1 MKKFVFTLGTTAI
14 LSAGF
19 VGAAS
24 ASTSGTYE
32 VQKGDTLWKIAQN
45 HNVSVDELK
54 DANNLT
60 STLIYPNQ
68 TLNLSSIKEIVHT
81 VKRGDTLWS
90 IGQHYGVTVEEIK
103 EWNGLTSD
111 LVFPG
116 EQFKIKTAQAAQSQT
131 ASAPVAKAAPQA
143 QQSQTAQAQQEQA
156 AQEQTQ
162 KEQEQAQVAA
172 QEQAQ
177 KEQEQAQAAQATQE
191 QAQKE
196 QEQAQAAAQAQAAQE
211 QAQKEQEQAQA
222 AAQAQAA
229 QEQAQKEQAAQQ
241 QAAQQQQ
248 QQSQQ
253 QASGKSMTVEAT
265 AYTANCAGCSGTTAT
280 GVNLKSNPN
289 QRVIAVDPSV
299 IPLGSKV
306 YVEGYGQAVAADT
319 GGAIK
324 GNRIDVFVSS
334 DSAAQDWGRRSVKI
348 TVID

>member
-162 KEQEQAQVAA
+162 KEQEQAQ
-172 QEQAQ
+172 
-177 KEQEQAQAAQATQE
+177 
-191 QAQKE
+191 
-196 QEQAQAAAQAQAAQE
+196 
-211 QAQKEQEQAQA
+211 

-229 QEQAQKEQAAQQ
+229 QEQAQKEQAAQQQQ

-334 DSAAQDWGRRSVKI
+334 DNAAQDWGRRSVKI

>member
-1 MKKFVFTLGTTAI
+1 
-14 LSAGF
+14 
-19 VGAAS
+19 
-24 ASTSGTYE
+24 
-32 VQKGDTLWKIAQN
+32 
-45 HNVSVDELK
+45 
-54 DANNLT
+54 
-60 STLIYPNQ
+60 
-68 TLNLSSIKEIVHT
+68 
-81 VKRGDTLWS
+81 
-90 IGQHYGVTVEEIK
+90 
-103 EWNGLTSD
+103 
-111 LVFPG
+111 
-116 EQFKIKTAQAAQSQT
+116 
-131 ASAPVAKAAPQA
+131 
-143 QQSQTAQAQQEQA
+143 
-156 AQEQTQ
+156 
-162 KEQEQAQVAA
+162 
-172 QEQAQ
+172 
-177 KEQEQAQAAQATQE
+177 
-191 QAQKE
+191 
-196 QEQAQAAAQAQAAQE
+196 AQAAQE

-222 AAQAQAA
+222 AAQEQAQKEQEQAQAAA

-241 QAAQQQQ
+241 QQQQAQQQQQ

>member
-60 STLIYPNQ
+60 TTLIYPNQ

-143 QQSQTAQAQQEQA
+143 QQPQTAQAQQE
-156 AQEQTQ
+156 
-162 KEQEQAQVAA
+162 
-172 QEQAQ
+172 
-177 KEQEQAQAAQATQE
+177 
-191 QAQKE
+191 
-196 QEQAQAAAQAQAAQE
+196 QAAQE
-211 QAQKEQEQAQA
+211 QAQKEQEQAQV
-222 AAQAQAA
+222 AAQ
-229 QEQAQKEQAAQQ
+229 
-241 QAAQQQQ
+241 
-248 QQSQQ
+248 
-253 QASGKSMTVEAT
+253 
-265 AYTANCAGCSGTTAT
+265 
-280 GVNLKSNPN
+280 
-289 QRVIAVDPSV
+289 
-299 IPLGSKV
+299 
-306 YVEGYGQAVAADT
+306 
-319 GGAIK
+319 
-324 GNRIDVFVSS
+324 
-334 DSAAQDWGRRSVKI
+334 
-348 TVID
+348 

>member
-143 QQSQTAQAQQEQA
+143 QQPQTAQAQQEQA
-156 AQEQTQ
+156 AQEQ
-162 KEQEQAQVAA
+162 
-172 QEQAQ
+172 
-177 KEQEQAQAAQATQE
+177 
-191 QAQKE
+191 
-196 QEQAQAAAQAQAAQE
+196 
-211 QAQKEQEQAQA
+211 
-222 AAQAQAA
+222 
-229 QEQAQKEQAAQQ
+229 AQKEQAAQQQQQAAQQQQ

>member
-1 MKKFVFTLGTTAI
+1 
-14 LSAGF
+14 
-19 VGAAS
+19 
-24 ASTSGTYE
+24 
-32 VQKGDTLWKIAQN
+32 
-45 HNVSVDELK
+45 
-54 DANNLT
+54 
-60 STLIYPNQ
+60 
-68 TLNLSSIKEIVHT
+68 
-81 VKRGDTLWS
+81 
-90 IGQHYGVTVEEIK
+90 
-103 EWNGLTSD
+103 
-111 LVFPG
+111 
-116 EQFKIKTAQAAQSQT
+116 
-131 ASAPVAKAAPQA
+131 
-143 QQSQTAQAQQEQA
+143 
-156 AQEQTQ
+156 
-162 KEQEQAQVAA
+162 
-172 QEQAQ
+172 
-177 KEQEQAQAAQATQE
+177 
-191 QAQKE
+191 

-222 AAQAQAA
+222 AAQ
-229 QEQAQKEQAAQQ
+229 EQAAQQ
-241 QAAQQQQ
+241 QQAQQQQQAAQQQQQQ

>member
-1 MKKFVFTLGTTAI
+1 
-14 LSAGF
+14 
-19 VGAAS
+19 
-24 ASTSGTYE
+24 
-32 VQKGDTLWKIAQN
+32 
-45 HNVSVDELK
+45 
-54 DANNLT
+54 
-60 STLIYPNQ
+60 
-68 TLNLSSIKEIVHT
+68 
-81 VKRGDTLWS
+81 
-90 IGQHYGVTVEEIK
+90 
-103 EWNGLTSD
+103 
-111 LVFPG
+111 
-116 EQFKIKTAQAAQSQT
+116 
-131 ASAPVAKAAPQA
+131 
-143 QQSQTAQAQQEQA
+143 
-156 AQEQTQ
+156 
-162 KEQEQAQVAA
+162 
-172 QEQAQ
+172 
-177 KEQEQAQAAQATQE
+177 
-191 QAQKE
+191 
-196 QEQAQAAAQAQAAQE
+196 AAQAQAAQE

-222 AAQAQAA
+222 AAQ
-229 QEQAQKEQAAQQ
+229 EQAQKEQAAQQQQ

>member
-1 MKKFVFTLGTTAI
+1 
-14 LSAGF
+14 
-19 VGAAS
+19 
-24 ASTSGTYE
+24 
-32 VQKGDTLWKIAQN
+32 
-45 HNVSVDELK
+45 
-54 DANNLT
+54 
-60 STLIYPNQ
+60 
-68 TLNLSSIKEIVHT
+68 
-81 VKRGDTLWS
+81 
-90 IGQHYGVTVEEIK
+90 
-103 EWNGLTSD
+103 
-111 LVFPG
+111 
-116 EQFKIKTAQAAQSQT
+116 
-131 ASAPVAKAAPQA
+131 
-143 QQSQTAQAQQEQA
+143 
-156 AQEQTQ
+156 
-162 KEQEQAQVAA
+162 
-172 QEQAQ
+172 
-177 KEQEQAQAAQATQE
+177 
-191 QAQKE
+191 
-196 QEQAQAAAQAQAAQE
+196 AAQAQAAQE
-211 QAQKEQEQAQA
+211 QAQKEQAQA

-241 QAAQQQQ
+241 QQQAAQQQQQQQ

>member
-143 QQSQTAQAQQEQA
+143 QQPQTAQAQQEQA

-177 KEQEQAQAAQATQE
+177 KEQEQAQAA
-191 QAQKE
+191 
-196 QEQAQAAAQAQAAQE
+196 
-211 QAQKEQEQAQA
+211 
-222 AAQAQAA
+222 AQAQAA
-229 QEQAQKEQAAQQ
+229 QEQAQKEQAAQQQQAQQQQ

>member
-143 QQSQTAQAQQEQA
+143 QQPQTAQAQQEQA

-162 KEQEQAQVAA
+162 KEQEQAQ
-172 QEQAQ
+172 
-177 KEQEQAQAAQATQE
+177 KEQEQAQAAQAQV
-191 QAQKE
+191 
-196 QEQAQAAAQAQAAQE
+196 AQE

-222 AAQAQAA
+222 AAQ
-229 QEQAQKEQAAQQ
+229 EQAQKEQAAQQQQ

>member
-1 MKKFVFTLGTTAI
+1 
-14 LSAGF
+14 
-19 VGAAS
+19 
-24 ASTSGTYE
+24 
-32 VQKGDTLWKIAQN
+32 Q
-45 HNVSVDELK
+45 
-54 DANNLT
+54 
-60 STLIYPNQ
+60 
-68 TLNLSSIKEIVHT
+68 
-81 VKRGDTLWS
+81 
-90 IGQHYGVTVEEIK
+90 
-103 EWNGLTSD
+103 
-111 LVFPG
+111 
-116 EQFKIKTAQAAQSQT
+116 EQAQAAQ
-131 ASAPVAKAAPQA
+131 A
-143 QQSQTAQAQQEQA
+143 Q
-156 AQEQTQ
+156 
-162 KEQEQAQVAA
+162 AA

-177 KEQEQAQAAQATQE
+177 KEQEQAQ
-191 QAQKE
+191 
-196 QEQAQAAAQAQAAQE
+196 AAQAQAAQE

-241 QAAQQQQ
+241 QQQAAQ